1 VQYESSDAAPRL
13 IGWLAVGIA
22 AFLVASPLILFAIYA
37 GEHFSGGVTGDMPMP
52 SHPRLQID
60 PGRDLAKLHAEDEAL
75 LSSYGWTD
83 RKAGVARIPIARAME
98 LTAEHG
104 IPHWEEQ
111 TPAPLI
117 PPRVP
122 Q

>member
-1 VQYESSDAAPRL
+1 VQYETSDAAPLL
-13 IGWLAVGIA
+13 IGWLAAGIA
-22 AFLVASPLILFAIYA
+22 AFLVASPLVLFAIYA
-37 GEHFSGGVTGDMPMP
+37 GEHFTAGVSSDTPLP
-52 SHPRLQID
+52 PRPRLQVD
-60 PGRDLAKLHAEDEAL
+60 PGRDLAKLRADNEAL

-83 RKAGVARIPIARAME
+83 RKAGVIRIPIARAME
-98 LTAEHG
+98 LTAQRG

-122 Q
+122 D